1 MPSKRMSIVAIAALA
16 AAISH
21 AAAEDWPTRPVVMVV
36 PTAAGGG
43 TDVFGRILVPRLS
56 EILGQQIVVENV
68 GVSPIAAS
76 RVAKERPD
84 GYHFLLATAATH
96 AYSPSLYK
104 NPLYNPVADFEPV
117 ILIAEQPL
125 VLVTYN
131 DFPANDLKEFVAY
144 AKAHEGTL
152 KFGSGAGTGSANHL
166 VCALV
171 NSALGIK
178 TIHVPY
184 RDQGQTTQDLIAGR
198 IDYQC
203 PLPTTMI
210 PLIKSN
216 RVKGLAF
223 LGKERLAAL
232 PNLPTAQ
239 EQGYP
244 DFEGVTWDA
253 FFFPKGTPMA
263 IIQKLRDAT
272 IKTMDTPDVQE
283 RLSVIGARI
292 VAPERRS
299 PEYLA
304 KFLQSEIEKWARPI
318 KESGASLD

>member
-1 MPSKRMSIVAIAALA
+1 MFIVAIAALA

-21 AAAEDWPTRPVVMVV
+21 AAAEDWPTRPIVMIV

-104 NPLYNPVADFEPV
+104 NPLYDPVADFEPV

-131 DFPANDLKEFVAY
+131 DFPANGLREFVAY

-203 PLPTTMI
+203 PNTTVALPQIESRT
-210 PLIKSN
+210 IKAIAILTRDRSPILPDLASTHEQG
-216 RVKGLAF
+216 RTDFESSIWYALFLPKGAPAAVVGKLHDAALATIETPWVR
-223 LGKERLAAL
+223 ERLK
-232 PNLPTAQ
+232 
-239 EQGYP
+239 
-244 DFEGVTWDA
+244 D
-253 FFFPKGTPMA
+253 
-263 IIQKLRDAT
+263 
-272 IKTMDTPDVQE
+272 
-283 RLSVIGARI
+283 IGAT
-292 VAPERRS
+292 VVSPARRS
-299 PEYLA
+299 PEYLQ
-304 KFLQSEIEKWARPI
+304 KFVESEIAKWAVPI
-318 KESGASLD
+318 RAANITGE

>member
-1 MPSKRMSIVAIAALA
+1 MLIVRILFA
-16 AAISH
+16 AATLFATTLL
-21 AAAEDWPTRPVVMVV
+21 AAAEDWPTRPITMVV

-56 EILGQQIVVENV
+56 EILGQPIVVENV

-76 RVAKERPD
+76 RVAKSPPD
-84 GYHFLLATAATH
+84 GYRFALGTAATH

-104 NPLYNPVADFEPV
+104 QPLYDALGDFEPV

-125 VLVTYN
+125 VLVTRN
-131 DFPANDLKEFVAY
+131 DFPANGLKEFVAY

-166 VCALV
+166 VCALL

-184 RDQGQTTQDLIAGR
+184 RDQGQTTQDMIAGR

-210 PLIKSN
+210 PLITSN
-216 RVKGLAF
+216 KVKGLAY
-223 LGKERLAAL
+223 LGKTRLPAL

-244 DFEGVTWDA
+244 DFVGATWDA
-253 FFFPKGTPMA
+253 FFFPKGTPAA
-263 IIQKLRDAT
+263 IVQKLHDAT
-272 IKTMDTPDVQE
+272 VKTMETPEVQQ
-283 RLSVIGARI
+283 RLAVIGAAI
-292 VAPERRS
+292 VAPERRT
-299 PEYLA
+299 PEYLRS
-304 KFLQSEIEKWARPI
+304 FVQSEIKKWSVPI